1 MSRKRYI
8 YINNAA
14 TDAAYI
20 DVDRVHDLEVT
31 SATAFNIN
39 YKLNDNADGTTSI
52 VATDATKAVKELVRL
67 IAHSNNDQIVV
78 ADDTNSIYM
87 AYVNTSGGTGAVG
100 HS

>member
-1 MSRKRYI
+1 MSKKRYL
-8 YINNAA
+8 YIANSA

-39 YKLNDNADGTTSI
+39 YKLNDNADGTTAIS
-52 VATDATKAVKELVRL
+52 ATDATKAVKELVRL

-78 ADDTNSIYM
+78 ADDVKSIYM
-87 AYVNTSGGTGAVG
+87 AYVDGTGAVG